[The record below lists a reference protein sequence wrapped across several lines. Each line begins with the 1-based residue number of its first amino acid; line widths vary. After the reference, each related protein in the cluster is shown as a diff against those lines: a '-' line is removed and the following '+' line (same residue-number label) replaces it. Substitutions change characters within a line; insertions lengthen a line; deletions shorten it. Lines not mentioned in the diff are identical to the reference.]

1 MMKSIKLVVA
11 AIIGSIVSGCSVLP
25 LSSSIDEGHFRFQNF
40 INDTS
45 RNTEY
50 IHLMCHQKRHVGGNQ
65 SKEYLGG
72 EHNLWVKA
80 VVAKTDIQNS
90 RREAFINF
98 EVDLE
103 AGNTYMLNR
112 KVDEKQISIW
122 IQNAETGV
130 VVSDVKVAKLE
141 LPKLVEKRL
150 RREQCESGTI

>member
-1 MMKSIKLVVA
+1 MKSIKLVVA
-11 AIIGSIVSGCSVLP
+11 AIVGSIISGCSVLP

-45 RNTEY
+45 KSTEY
-50 IHLMCHQKRHVGGNQ
+50 LHLMCHKKRPIGWSQ
-65 SKEYLGG
+65 SMEYLSG
-72 EHNLWVKA
+72 EHDLWVKA
-80 VVAKTDIQNS
+80 VVSKTDIQNS
-90 RREAFINF
+90 RREAFVNF
-98 EVDLE
+98 DVELA
-103 AGNTYMLNR
+103 AGNTYVLNR

-130 VVSDVKVAKLE
+130 VVSDVKVAKLA

>member
-1 MMKSIKLVVA
+1 MKSIKLVAA
-11 AIIGSIVSGCSVLP
+11 AIIGSIISGCSVLP
-25 LSSSIDEGHFRFQNF
+25 LKSSIDEGHFRFQNF
-40 INDTS
+40 INDTGS
-45 RNTEY
+45 DSEY
-50 IHLMCHQKRHVGGNQ
+50 IHLMCHKERPIGWNQ
-65 SKEYLGG
+65 SKDYLAG
-72 EHNLWVKA
+72 EHNLWIKA
-80 VVAKTDIQNS
+80 AIAKRDFENS
-90 RREAFINF
+90 RREAFVNF
-98 EVDLE
+98 DVVFE